1 MFHRRRRGTTR
12 TCISTLDKTNGRAIF
27 EIVRRGEET
36 RHAILERAA
45 DMASRTGLEGV
56 TIGQLASELSL
67 SKSGL
72 FAHFQSKDELQIQ
85 TLRYAAELFVDRVV
99 RPALKA
105 PRGEPRLRAL
115 FEGWLAWAESDTRKG
130 GCVFVAAASELDDRE
145 CPAREE
151 LVRQQRDWLELIA
164 NIARTGVEE
173 GHFAPGLDADQLAH
187 DLHGVTLAYHH
198 ARRLLRDPHAQ
209 ERARRAFEALV
220 HAARAG
226 RAPHAARKRR
236 T

>member
-1 MFHRRRRGTTR
+1 M
-12 TCISTLDKTNGRAIF
+12 
-27 EIVRRGEET
+27 
-36 RHAILERAA
+36 
-45 DMASRTGLEGV
+45 
-56 TIGQLASELSL
+56 
-67 SKSGL
+67 
-72 FAHFQSKDELQIQ
+72 
-85 TLRYAAELFVDRVV
+85 
-99 RPALKA
+99 
-105 PRGEPRLRAL
+105 
-115 FEGWLAWAESDTRKG
+115 
-130 GCVFVAAASELDDRE
+130 
-145 CPAREE
+145 REE